1 MSTHEARMPNTSA
14 LFPVERIARAIL
26 AIRGERVML
35 STDLAA
41 LYEVEPRVLIQA
53 VKRNIERFP
62 YPLHWVGWGRRMG
75 TTMQR
80 HRPTARRENHKLP
93 AASRAIPGKQP

>member
-1 MSTHEARMPNTSA
+1 MPNTSA

-62 YPLHWVGWGRRMG
+62 PDFCSSSPRTKS
-75 TTMQR
+75 TT
-80 HRPTARRENHKLP
+80 
-93 AASRAIPGKQP
+93 